1 MEEERDRKL
10 REYLAGIRK
19 TIAESESMLSQV
31 ELRMAETDRMLASQ
45 GMTREQVL
53 SLQFSDEQLEAAN
66 RELERRG
73 MPPVED
79 PWLEGRRSEG
89 RRSEGQRS
97 EGRRSEGREIDGRQD
112 FGLSTLDQTAADGG
126 ADERRRKFGMMMKPF
141 RL

>member
-1 MEEERDRKL
+1 
-10 REYLAGIRK
+10 
-19 TIAESESMLSQV
+19 
-31 ELRMAETDRMLASQ
+31 
-45 GMTREQVL
+45 MTREQVL

-89 RRSEGQRS
+89 RRSEGRRS
-97 EGRRSEGREIDGRQD
+97 EGRRSEGRMSEGRRSEGRRSEGRMSEGREIDGRQD
-112 FGLSTLDQTAADGG
+112 IGLSTLDQTEADGG

>member
-79 PWLEGRRSEG
+79 TW
-89 RRSEGQRS
+89 S